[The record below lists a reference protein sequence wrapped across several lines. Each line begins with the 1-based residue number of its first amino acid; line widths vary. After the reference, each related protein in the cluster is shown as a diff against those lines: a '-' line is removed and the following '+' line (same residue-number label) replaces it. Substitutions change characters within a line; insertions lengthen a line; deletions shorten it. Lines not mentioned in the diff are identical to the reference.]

1 MTMMNEGEN
10 EDEDNYDDGK
20 QKNDDEEENYEYFGQ
35 KIAMAGRQWQP
46 SGASNQWAV
55 PGELRN
61 LLKCNLRNFFAKIKT
76 KYSQ

>member
-35 KIAMAGRQWQP
+35 KLQWQGD
-46 SGASNQWAV
+46 SGSPLVLPINGRFQV
-55 PGELRN
+55 N
-61 LLKCNLRNFFAKIKT
+61 
-76 KYSQ
+76 